1 VVPEPRPS
9 AQAGSRVE
17 REESWASHRGLSILV
32 SVTAFLLP
40 VLVAIT
46 AAALLVHLVP
56 KPRSGR
62 ELWIWWV
69 LAIVSPWVVYLVANR
84 VAPTRTPSRRTVQ
97 DDLGIP

>member
-1 VVPEPRPS
+1 VASEPRSS
-9 AQAGSRVE
+9 AQAGSRAE

-40 VLVAIT
+40 VLVAIA

-56 KPRSGR
+56 KPRSGP

-69 LAIVSPWVVYLVANR
+69 LAIVLPWAVYVAVNRTARRALPLSPHC
-84 VAPTRTPSRRTVQ
+84 SR
-97 DDLGIP
+97 